1 MAENPPQHEKGW
13 DRRSIG
19 LLLLSID
26 FQPKTRRLNGIDYL
40 REFDT
45 LIEISRIRDD
55 PMEQP
60 SFEQALDELKSIVQ
74 ALERGDRPLEESLLL
89 FEKGVNLVTL
99 CTRKL
104 EEVEKRVEM
113 LVRDQGGALETRPFE
128 PVDQV

>member
-45 LIEISRIRDD
+45 LIQISRIRDD

-89 FEKGVNLVTL
+89 SEKGVNLVTL

>member
-45 LIEISRIRDD
+45 LMEIPRIRDD